1 MSVELENIS
10 SKDFHFELSD
20 DKIAKYPLPN
30 RADSKLLVYK
40 DGVINDKVFD
50 QIASELVE
58 DDLLVFNNAKV
69 IPARMY
75 FKRESGATIEV
86 LLLEPVQPASYE
98 QVFRERESVEWNCMV
113 GNLKKWKDGEQIY
126 CVIHDDL
133 TLKATLKNRNE
144 RRVELK
150 WESGEAFID
159 VLEQVGNLPIPPY
172 LNRDTEESDY
182 STYQTVVAKNNG
194 SVAAPTAALHF
205 TDELLQELGSKGIRK
220 GELTLHV
227 GAGTFL
233 PVKHDNVLDHPMHK
247 EFFELSLDELI
258 NIKEAKA
265 RIAVGTT
272 SLRVLESLYYVG
284 AQIAEKGEFGLVNKL
299 EPYGSTTDLSY
310 EEALEQ
316 IIDYLRS
323 RSIDKLYGATEIMIL
338 PQYKIK
344 SIKAL
349 ITNFHLPE
357 STLLMLVASV
367 VGDDWKKIYAHALAN
382 NYRFLSYGDSSL
394 LFVR

>member
-1 MSVELENIS
+1 MSVKLENIS
-10 SKDFHFELSD
+10 SKEFHFELSD
-20 DKIAKYPLPN
+20 EKIAKYPLAN
-30 RADSKLLVYK
+30 RADSKLLVYRN
-40 DGVINDKVFD
+40 GGISDKVFKYIG
-50 QIASELVE
+50 QELE
-58 DDLLVFNNAKV
+58 SGDLLVFNNAKV

-75 FKRESGATIEV
+75 FKRKSGATIEV
-86 LLLEPVQPASYE
+86 LLLEPVSPSSYE
-98 QVFRERESVEWNCMV
+98 QVFRENKRVEWNCMV
-113 GNLKKWKDGEQIY
+113 GNLKKWKDGEEIS
-126 CVIHDDL
+126 CVIHDEL
-133 TLKATLKNRNE
+133 TLKATLKNRDE
-144 RRVELK
+144 RKVELK

-205 TDELLQELGSKGIRK
+205 TDELLEELCTNGVKRS
-220 GELTLHV
+220 ELTLHV

-247 EFFELSLDELI
+247 EFFELSLSELI
-258 NIKEAKA
+258 NIKNAKD

-272 SLRVLESLYYVG
+272 SLRVLESLYYLG
-284 AQIAEKGEFGLVNKL
+284 LQIEKKDRFALVKKL
-299 EPYGSTTDLSY
+299 EPYETVATLSY
-310 EEALEQ
+310 EDALEK
-316 IIDYLRS
+316 IIVYMRS
-323 RSIDKLYGATEIMIL
+323 RSLEKLYGATEIMIL

-357 STLLMLVASV
+357 STLLMLISAV
-367 VGDDWKKIYAHALAN
+367 VGEKWKEIYQHALDH

-394 LFVR
+394 LFVG